1 MSPKSKC
8 FHQFSKFKCH
18 YLQIYADKMHYS
30 TSTLVTKQLRYCK
43 KQKSS
48 KISFTDCTFHP
59 PNRFLEID
67 EKVGRK
73 ELKILC
79 SHSPFL
85 LTLLTSKTNN
95 QQLFREKFH
104 IFRVVPNVW
113 EIVMAIGEDSD
124 NPQVTCGISNQQQQQ
139 QYQNQQ

>member
-1 MSPKSKC
+1 MSILEEFYFQGFFFAIFSSQNVFVKC
-8 FHQFSKFKCH
+8 LLNPNAFIDFQNSSAYH

-85 LTLLTSKTNN
+85 LTLLTSKN
-95 QQLFREKFH
+95 QQSATLQRIIPHFQS
-104 IFRVVPNVW
+104 
-113 EIVMAIGEDSD
+113 GS
-124 NPQVTCGISNQQQQQ
+124 
-139 QYQNQQ
+139 